1 MNLSNKKTQK
11 VMTTLNSKSK
21 RWIAK
26 VRWHYRSLVRSK
38 QKQKVDD
45 NYILGV
51 QFSISSQGTPK
62 KARATQSHKTLQQ
75 PLKRRQEKTNSNANA
90 KNATNLDPT
99 TKIFTHTQNQ
109 PVTFGIFRNDGE
121 R

>member
-1 MNLSNKKTQK
+1 
-11 VMTTLNSKSK
+11 MTTLNSKSK
-21 RWIAK
+21 RWTAK
-26 VRWHYRSLVRSK
+26 VRWYYRSLVRSK

-45 NYILGV
+45 NYILESN
-51 QFSISSQGTPK
+51 FPSHPK
-62 KARATQSHKTLQQ
+62 EPLRKQEQHNPTAATKKEARKN
-75 PLKRRQEKTNSNANA
+75 NSNTNV

-99 TKIFTHTQNQ
+99 TKIFTQTQNQ

>member
-45 NYILGV
+45 NYILESNFPSHPKEPLRK
-51 QFSISSQGTPK
+51 QEQHNPIKLYSS
-62 KARATQSHKTLQQ
+62 H
-75 PLKRRQEKTNSNANA
+75 
-90 KNATNLDPT
+90 
-99 TKIFTHTQNQ
+99 
-109 PVTFGIFRNDGE
+109 
-121 R
+121 